1 MSSGNTT
8 THKHTTD
15 EIKTLLELPFRAAE
29 ITWRVLG
36 DGERTEGETRIIP
49 YAYRAAYMRR
59 LDILF
64 GPGGWTQ
71 SFSMTTVSNI
81 QRSKKVNKAYAM
93 ITTGK
98 IIVTSTI
105 TIEGFGTKSSTGEGW
120 ADDEN
125 GTTRAQAQA
134 FRRACAEFGLG
145 RYLRELE
152 GWNCKVPVNAKGY
165 FKRPHFSVLPDSA
178 IHPAELAEAQ
188 EVRARTAKSS
198 RKPPAPAT
206 APPAQNRGLP
216 ASRTATPV
224 QGGNQPTRAAA
235 SSPQAAPAAATATHV
250 SGFAPQAQAAQQ
262 TAGADAIEAQL
273 AVLRTPE
280 VKQRLTGYL
289 DQLSKSLITSVVT
302 GVSELHANGRMKGS
316 LINDV
321 FFNLDRAVDLMDGI
335 NNMEPMLP
343 NDNSLPSIL
352 HSHSARTL
360 SDLQTFGDLK
370 AVSRTVT
377 TIYQAEQERQHG
389 TTAA

>member
-1 MSSGNTT
+1 MSSGNTS

-36 DGERTEGETRIIP
+36 DGEKTEGETRIIP

-64 GPGGWTQ
+64 GTGGWTQ

-98 IIVTSTI
+98 ILVTSTI
-105 TIEGFGTKSSTGEGW
+105 TIEGFGTRSSTGEGW

-178 IHPAELAEAQ
+178 IHPFELAEAQ
-188 EVRARTAKSS
+188 EVRSRTAKSS

-216 ASRTATPV
+216 ASRTSTPV
-224 QGGNQPTRAAA
+224 PGGNQPTRAAA
-235 SSPQAAPAAATATHV
+235 SSQQPAPAAAAATHV

-262 TAGADAIEAQL
+262 AAGADAIEAQL

-316 LINDV
+316 LVNDV

-343 NDNSLPSIL
+343 NDNTLPSIL

-360 SDLQTFGDLK
+360 HDLQTFGDLK
-370 AVSRTVT
+370 VVSRTVT
-377 TIYQAEQERQHG
+377 TIYQAEQERQRG

>member
-1 MSSGNTT
+1 MSSDTASNQ
-8 THKHTTD
+8 KHTTE
-15 EIKTLLELPFRAAE
+15 EITTLLELPFRAAE
-29 ITWRVLG
+29 IAWRVLG
-36 DGERTEGETRIIP
+36 DGEKTEGEARIIP

-59 LDILF
+59 LDTLF

-98 IIVTSTI
+98 ILVTSTI
-105 TIEGFGTKSSTGEGW
+105 TIEGFGTRSSTGEGW

-152 GWNCKVPVNAKGY
+152 GWSCKVPVNAKGY
-165 FKRPHFSVLPDSA
+165 FNRPHFSVLPDSA
-178 IHPAELAEAQ
+178 IHPSEIAEAH
-188 EVRARTAKSS
+188 EARARAAKSS
-198 RKPPAPAT
+198 RKSAARAQAASAGSGTQPGRPAP
-206 APPAQNRGLP
+206 
-216 ASRTATPV
+216 
-224 QGGNQPTRAAA
+224 
-235 SSPQAAPAAATATHV
+235 SSPQAAAPSAHV
-250 SGFAPQAQAAQQ
+250 SGASTSASPTQAN
-262 TAGADAIEAQL
+262 AIEAQL
-273 AVLRTPE
+273 ALLRTAE
-280 VKQRLTGYL
+280 AKQRLAGYL
-289 DQLSKSLITSVVT
+289 GQLSKPLITSVVT
-302 GVSELHANGRMKGS
+302 GLSELYANGRMAGN
-316 LINDV
+316 LVNDV
-321 FFNLDRAVDLMDGI
+321 FFNLDRAVDLIDQI
-335 NNMEPMLP
+335 NTMEPMLP
-343 NDNSLPSIL
+343 SDNTLPSIL
-352 HSHSARTL
+352 HSHSAKSL